1 MDSSQLTN
9 LRRAK
14 TLYADSLAQK
24 QLFNNGLVTRI
35 HTIGDGLHNSY
46 LLEGAIFTEAD
57 SYTKIVEA
65 HTPVKEEP
73 PCFYIETCDKVLANN
88 DEIISSNSV
97 ERITMNLPAQE
108 EQPNFKKLLT
118 KKGNGRKVDCSVILS
133 DRLVLYTGEE
143 QQQSILNSEGE
154 EEEDTF
160 EPEEDDNTQSD
171 CVLPD
176 SDNIVSEKIEDQPK
190 KSKIDNFTTN
200 KYGTMYA
207 VGQQIKYYKPLFYV
221 YR

>member
-1 MDSSQLTN
+1 
-9 LRRAK
+9 
-14 TLYADSLAQK
+14 
-24 QLFNNGLVTRI
+24 
-35 HTIGDGLHNSY
+35 
-46 LLEGAIFTEAD
+46 
-57 SYTKIVEA
+57 
-65 HTPVKEEP
+65 
-73 PCFYIETCDKVLANN
+73 
-88 DEIISSNSV
+88 
-97 ERITMNLPAQE
+97 MNLLAQE

>member
-1 MDSSQLTN
+1 
-9 LRRAK
+9 
-14 TLYADSLAQK
+14 
-24 QLFNNGLVTRI
+24 
-35 HTIGDGLHNSY
+35 
-46 LLEGAIFTEAD
+46 
-57 SYTKIVEA
+57 
-65 HTPVKEEP
+65 
-73 PCFYIETCDKVLANN
+73 
-88 DEIISSNSV
+88 
-97 ERITMNLPAQE
+97 MNLPAQE

-190 KSKIDNFTTN
+190 NRRLPIL
-200 KYGTMYA
+200 
-207 VGQQIKYYKPLFYV
+207 QQISTGLCM
-221 YR
+221 

>member
-73 PCFYIETCDKVLANN
+73 HVF
-88 DEIISSNSV
+88 IS
-97 ERITMNLPAQE
+97 
-108 EQPNFKKLLT
+108 KH
-118 KKGNGRKVDCSVILS
+118 VIK
-133 DRLVLYTGEE
+133 
-143 QQQSILNSEGE
+143 
-154 EEEDTF
+154 F
-160 EPEEDDNTQSD
+160 
-171 CVLPD
+171 
-176 SDNIVSEKIEDQPK
+176 
-190 KSKIDNFTTN
+190 
-200 KYGTMYA
+200 
-207 VGQQIKYYKPLFYV
+207 
-221 YR
+221 